1 MCRWQDGIGRE
12 GVSTMTNRNPNITSS
27 AGSTSF
33 TENANSTG
41 SSVLRTASGTM
52 NFTDANLNDTHTTSA
67 VLKSASVSGG
77 TAIPA
82 AVLADLQAAMASSIV
97 SDSNGSGKLKW
108 TFSTADSSFDF
119 LAKNQTMVLTY
130 EITLRDNHGGVTK
143 KNVTVTITGTDDAPV
158 IQFGAEAFL
167 SERVGETLSF
177 APDTAQIAVQFTDP
191 DLANTGHTAH
201 VIDVSASGATQGIL
215 PGFLGELELRSF
227 FHINNVVK
235 ANGSST
241 GTINTT
247 FSAPDL
253 AFDYLSK
260 GEAIEIIYT
269 IKLNDNAG
277 MNTTQTVVVTVV
289 GTNDGVCIIGGPECR
304 NLTEGE
310 NLSPAGD
317 LTAHGDFHFTDIDLS
332 DAHTVSTSVT
342 ATRTGGGVVPLT
354 EAELLAA
361 LSTSLDDSTGHIFG
375 EVDWDFALDNGDVS
389 FLNSG
394 EYLIITYEIT
404 VSDGEGG
411 TDTEVVTIKILGT
424 NDPVVIT
431 SGPQSASLA
440 EFADT
445 TGSAAQNSTTPVP
458 TGAIAFTD
466 TDVGDTH
473 TVGIAVAS
481 AVWSGGPAIPAATDA
496 GLGTGLQ
503 TTLNDSTGTG
513 TGSIDWTFS
522 ITDQDLDFLAFGE
535 TLTVTYDVT
544 VSDGPTDATQTVTV
558 TIDGAN
564 DAVLMTGGPG
574 AASLAE
580 FADTNGST
588 AQNSTSPV
596 PTGSLTFADVDL
608 NDSHSVSATVASAF
622 LSNNPEFA
630 LPFSLTDALNS
641 ALATA
646 LNDSA
651 GSGLGSIDWT
661 FSVED
666 RVLDFLGAA
675 DTLVVTYDVTVSDGF
690 TSSTQIVTITVTGAE
705 DPLTVN
711 PATGTLADTVFTDD
725 GVTAA
730 FGNVI
735 NDAGSNGGDATVT
748 LEVTDVNGLASNVNN
763 VVAGTYGTLFLAANG
778 SYSYV
783 ANAALDP
790 LVDGD
795 VFEDQ
800 FTFTITDSLNRTET
814 TTLTFTVTG
823 TNDAP
828 RITSAV
834 AAGSVTE
841 DLGPTV
847 SFNGGFE
854 TGDFSGWSTTGPHII
869 VQPIG
874 FGGELGSYT
883 VQMSPTALDETLS
896 QNVATTPGEN
906 YVVSFLVTGDAEGSD
921 NFLSVTWDGVTI
933 LARADDFSGGFV
945 RYSFNVTANPFNSF
959 TELAFT
965 YNADG
970 TGFFLDQIL
979 VEPESGPA
987 TANAGGSI
995 AFADVETADTHAASF
1010 FEQGVGYV
1018 GTFTL
1023 DPVSESSGAGSVAW
1037 HFTVENAD
1045 IQFLGLGETLT
1056 QTYSVFVTDDG
1067 GASVAQDVT
1076 ISINGTNDAPTT
1088 VAADNLIT
1096 NAGAGGGFFIPYWAL
1111 TQNDSDTDVNDPL
1124 TVNSITSETGVTT
1137 FQFGSVLVF
1146 EDGTLGGSFDYTTTD
1161 GSLASPGS
1169 GTVTID
1175 NHTAS
1180 TTALTGTSGD
1190 DIIVTQNAGDSMDG
1204 GDGDDILIAVADG
1217 VTMTG
1222 GDGSDIFA
1230 IQTVIGVPVEITDF
1244 FGDTLAISASAF
1256 GAGLTPGVAPTF
1268 ESTPD
1273 AEFFGSTFHYDTTT
1287 STLYFSADGT
1297 TPSAMAIAHF
1307 QNGVFLNANDLMI
1320 V

>member
-1 MCRWQDGIGRE
+1 
-12 GVSTMTNRNPNITSS
+12 MTNRNPNITSS

-52 NFTDANLNDTHTTSA
+52 NFTDADRNDTHTTSA
-67 VLKSASVSGG
+67 ALKSATVAGG

-82 AVLADLQAAMASSIV
+82 TVLANLQAAMASSIV

-108 TFSTADSSFDF
+108 TFGTADSNFDF

-130 EITLRDNHGGVTK
+130 EITLRDNRGGITK
-143 KNVTVTITGTDDAPV
+143 KNVTVTITGTDDAPA

-167 SERVGETLSF
+167 TERVGETLSF

-191 DLANTGHTAH
+191 DLANTGHTAQ
-201 VIDVSASGATQGIL
+201 VIGVSASGATGGLL

-227 FHINNVVK
+227 FHINNVLK
-235 ANGSST
+235 ANGSSN

-253 AFDYLSK
+253 AFDYLSN
-260 GEAIEIIYT
+260 GEAIEITYT
-269 IKLNDNAG
+269 IRLNDNAG
-277 MNTTQTVVVTVV
+277 MSTTQTVVVTVV
-289 GTNDGVCIIGGPECR
+289 GTNDGVCIIGGPEHR

-332 DAHTVSTSVT
+332 DTHTVTTTVT
-342 ATRTGGGVVPLT
+342 ATRTGGGAVPLT

-361 LSTSLDDSTGHIFG
+361 LSTSLDDSTGHILG
-375 EVDWDFALDNGDVS
+375 EVDWSFALDNGDVS

-394 EYLIITYEIT
+394 EYLIISYEIT

-424 NDPVVIT
+424 NDPVIVT
-431 SGPQSASLA
+431 SGPQAAILA

-445 TGSAAQNSTTPVP
+445 TGSAAQNSTTPDP

-473 TVGIAVAS
+473 TVGVAVAS
-481 AVWSGGPAIPAATDA
+481 AVWSGGPAVPAATGA
-496 GLGTGLQ
+496 GLGMALL

-513 TGSIDWTFS
+513 TGSVDWTFS
-522 ITDQDLDFLAFGE
+522 ITDQDLDFLAAGE
-535 TLTVTYDVT
+535 TLTVTYDVS
-544 VSDGPTDATQTVTV
+544 VSDGPTSASQTVTV

-564 DAVLMTGGPG
+564 DTVLMTSGPG
-574 AASLAE
+574 SASLAE

-588 AQNSTSPV
+588 AQNATSPV

-608 NDSHSVSATVASAF
+608 NDRHTISTIVTSAF
-622 LSNNPEFA
+622 LSNEPLFE
-630 LPFSLTDALNS
+630 LPPSLSAELSS
-641 ALATA
+641 ALLTI
-646 LNDSA
+646 LNDST
-651 GSGLGSIDWT
+651 GTGLGSVDWT
-661 FSVED
+661 FSIED
-666 RVLDFLGAA
+666 RALDFLGEA
-675 DTLVVTYDVTVSDGF
+675 DTLVVTYDVIVSDGF
-690 TSSTQIVTITVTGAE
+690 TSSTQTVTITIVGAA

-711 PATGTLADTVFTDD
+711 PVTATLADTMFADD

-730 FGNVI
+730 LGNLIADV
-735 NDAGSNGGDATVT
+735 GSNGGDTTVT
-748 LEVTDVNGLASNVNN
+748 LNVTEVNGLATNVNDFI
-763 VVAGTYGTLFLAANG
+763 AGTYGTLFVDSTG
-778 SYSYV
+778 FYSYV

-790 LVDGD
+790 LVDGE
-795 VFEDQ
+795 VFEEQ

-823 TNDAP
+823 ANDAP
-828 RITSAV
+828 RITAAT
-834 AAGSVTE
+834 AAGSITE

-847 SFNGGFE
+847 NVNGGFE
-854 TGDFSGWSTTGPHII
+854 TGDLSGWSTTGSHII

-874 FGGELGSYT
+874 FGGELGQYT
-883 VQMSPTALDETLS
+883 LQLSPTGISETLF
-896 QNVATTPGEN
+896 QDVATTPGEN
-906 YVVSFLVTGDAEGSD
+906 YVVSFLITGDSEGSS
-921 NFLSVTWDGVTI
+921 NFLSVTWDGATV
-933 LARADDFSGGFV
+933 LARADDFTGGFV
-945 RYSFNVTANPFNSF
+945 RYSFNVTANPFNTF
-959 TELAFT
+959 TEFTLT

-970 TGFFLDQIL
+970 TGFFLDEIR
-979 VEPESGPA
+979 VEPESAAA
-987 TANAGGSI
+987 TATTDGSI
-995 AFADVETADTHAASF
+995 SFSDVEIADMHTASF
-1010 FEQGVGYV
+1010 IEQGSGYV
-1018 GTFTL
+1018 GTFVL
-1023 DPVSESSGAGSVAW
+1023 DPVSESGGTGSVAW
-1037 HFTVENAD
+1037 NFTVDNAD
-1045 IQFLGLGETLT
+1045 IQFLGSGETLT
-1056 QTYSVFVTDDG
+1056 QTYTVFVTDDG
-1067 GASVAQDVT
+1067 GASLAQDVT
-1076 ISINGTNDAPTT
+1076 ITINGTNDAPTT
-1088 VAADNLIT
+1088 VGADNVIT
-1096 NAGAGGGFFIPYWAL
+1096 NSDTGGFFFIPTWAL
-1111 TQNDSDTDVNDPL
+1111 TRNDSDTDINDPL
-1124 TVNSITSETGVTT
+1124 AVNSITSETGVTV
-1137 FQFGSVLVF
+1137 FQFGSVFVF

-1161 GSLASPGS
+1161 GSFASPGS
-1169 GTVTID
+1169 GTVTIS
-1175 NHTAS
+1175 NHTAA

-1190 DIIVTQNAGDSMDG
+1190 DIIIAQNADDSMDG

-1222 GDGSDIFA
+1222 GDGNDIFA
-1230 IQTVIGVPVEITDF
+1230 IQTVPGIAIEITDF
-1244 FGDTLAISASAF
+1244 FGDMLAISASAF

-1273 AEFFGSTFHYDTTT
+1273 TEFFGSTFHYDTTS

-1297 TPSAMAIAHF
+1297 TSSAVAIAHF
-1307 QNGVFLNANDLMI
+1307 QNGVSLTANDLMI